1 MLAIKEH
8 RLLINNYQLTI
19 VNCQLSISLLFLL
32 FSSVSSFAQF
42 KLYPHSHQ
50 RAEQTANKRAKETSS
65 MPLPFWDDFSF
76 RNTLADTLWSA
87 PESIDVLNGMA
98 VRPPTLGAAVFD
110 GLRADGTP
118 YETDA
123 TANGFTDTLV
133 SRPIRLADVA
143 LANRDSVYLSFVY
156 QWKGNGEAPDLAD
169 YLQVDFRDTANVWVP
184 ITLIKT
190 EVDPDPTIFLDYIQK
205 IEGEE
210 FFHNNFQFRISRYG
224 RRSGAFDTWLVDYVY
239 LNEHRFATDFSF
251 PDRSISTPLTS
262 LFGDYYS
269 VPRDHFVI
277 NKASTAPTF
286 VIATQK
292 NELTPLSE
300 NSYFKASQY
309 FAGVPSDYSDS
320 LDDSVGLIVPPFG
333 KVEYELK
340 VLPDFNNPLVFD
352 PSADSTQ
359 ITIRL
364 ALNSSDNLSIYSVPK
379 PENADYDDRIYAPI
393 DFRTNDSTQTTYT
406 ISNYYAYDDGE
417 AEYSLG
423 LAQAANR
430 AAYRFTQLNTT
441 GDTLTGAHIYFPKL
455 AGTLSNI
462 VDVQIYDEVDGKPGN
477 LLSDEV
483 VSVQRPGVNVF
494 HKIQFKNAV
503 LVPPA
508 FYIGWEQPS
517 NGTITIGLDRSA
529 DNSDKLFSNSNGTWL
544 PPSNVYG
551 SVMIRPIFG
560 KGEITVGLESPEL
573 NVTIFPNPVETVFTI
588 NHRATVISIHAING
602 QWLPFTQDQ
611 EEDQTIVHLQ
621 HASTGLAIVKMLIN
635 NKVFTQKIVIR

>member
-1 MLAIKEH
+1 
-8 RLLINNYQLTI
+8 
-19 VNCQLSISLLFLL
+19 LSISLFLL
-32 FSSVSSFAQF
+32 FFSSITSFAQF
-42 KLYPHSHQ
+42 NLYPYSQQ
-50 RAEQTANKRAKETSS
+50 RAEQPANTRAKETTS

-76 RNTLADTLWSA
+76 RNTVADTLWSD

-110 GLRADGTP
+110 GLKADGTP

-169 YLQVDFRDTANVWVP
+169 YLQVDFRDTADTWIP
-184 ITLIKT
+184 ITLLK
-190 EVDPDPTIFLDYIQK
+190 VDVNPDPTVFLDYIQK

-251 PDRSISTPLTS
+251 PDRSISTPLTA

-269 VPRDHFVI
+269 VPKDHFII
-277 NKASTAPTF
+277 NPATTAPTYVF
-286 VIATQK
+286 ATQK
-292 NELTPLSE
+292 SEATPLNEYSYLE
-300 NSYFKASQY
+300 ARNYKEGNSIFYT
-309 FAGVPSDYSDS
+309 DS
-320 LDDSVGLIVPPFG
+320 LDKAVGLFVLPFG
-333 KVEYELK
+333 KQEETLQ
-340 VLPDFNNPLVFD
+340 VLPDFTNPSVFD

-359 ITIRL
+359 ITIKL
-364 ALNSSDNLSIYSVPK
+364 ALTSNDNLSIYSVPK
-379 PENADYDDRIYAPI
+379 PENADYDDNIYAPI
-393 DFRTNDSTQTTYT
+393 DFRSNDSTQVTYT
-406 ISNYYAYDDGE
+406 ISNYYSYDDGE

-430 AAYRFTQLNTT
+430 AAYRFTQLTT
-441 GDTLTGAHIYFPKL
+441 EADTLTGAYIYFPKL
-455 AGTLSNI
+455 AGTLSSIMNI
-462 VDVQIYDEVDGKPGN
+462 LIYDEVDGKPGN

-483 VSVQRPGVNVF
+483 VNVQRPGVNIF
-494 HKIQFKNAV
+494 HKIEFKNAV
-503 LVPPA
+503 LVPSS

-529 DNSDKLFSNSNGTWL
+529 DTSDKLFSNSNGTWL
-544 PPSNVYG
+544 QPSNVYG
-551 SVMIRPIFG
+551 SVMIRPIFD
-560 KGEITVGLESPEL
+560 KGEITVGVESPEL
-573 NVTIFPNPVETVFTI
+573 SISIFPNPVEKTFTI
-588 NHRATVISIHAING
+588 NQRARVLSIHAING
-602 QWLPFTQDQ
+602 QTLTFTQEQ
-611 EEDQTIVHLQ
+611 EEDQTIVQLQ
-621 HASTGLAIVKMLIN
+621 QASQGLAIVKMLLG
-635 NKVFTQKIVIR
+635 NKVLTQKIVIR